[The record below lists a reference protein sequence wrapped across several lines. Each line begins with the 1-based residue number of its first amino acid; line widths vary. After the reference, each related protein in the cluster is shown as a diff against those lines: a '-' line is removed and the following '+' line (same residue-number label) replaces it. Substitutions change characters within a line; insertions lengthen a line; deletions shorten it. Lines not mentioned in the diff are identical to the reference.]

1 MQLVPNIMA
10 ILEGMKAAKR
20 LYKIIDQEPLIDTS
34 AARVSQGIRK
44 DKI

>member
-20 LYKIIDQEPLIDTS
+20 LYAIIDQEPTIDTNV
-34 AARVSQGIRK
+34 ARVSQGVRK